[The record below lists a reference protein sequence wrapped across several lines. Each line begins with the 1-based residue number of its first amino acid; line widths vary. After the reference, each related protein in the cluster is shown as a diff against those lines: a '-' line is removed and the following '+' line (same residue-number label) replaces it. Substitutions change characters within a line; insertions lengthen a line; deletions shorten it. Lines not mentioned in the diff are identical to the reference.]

1 MKRNFSLIA
10 YLLIVAMFV
19 LPMSG
24 CDLDDDDDDNA
35 ATTARE
41 ARTAAANKVL
51 VVSSNAFE
59 EGEEYNIFTGN
70 PKLVGAVEN
79 VRYYVGQKKS
89 ETPVVLQLE
98 FNDAVSN
105 DTGFVITKKD
115 SYEAV
120 FAYDPNGTVDDTNTA
135 SVGTANT
142 GKKSYSGLELSDA
155 LTTSSITAS
164 TIEIDSSDEIVI
176 SLSGTSATLSG
187 AASGTLSAQDYV
199 WHVSPDHDGE
209 YWTYGG
215 TEYDEDD
222 VLSSVTSTDGVYI
235 ARDVRY
241 VPGYL
246 EFSSSQTATKAN
258 GTSEGDSDTLYV
270 AYYDESIAGSANK
283 YILAALPSAM
293 GAAMGGGTPGGPGGG
308 MDGGRGGPGGAMT
321 PAAVTDFNSIVEAM
335 THSESEAYSNPVL
348 HITRP
353 GTYRLKGTWHGQIW
367 VDIPDKSVNSS
378 IKTKKDPEA
387 KVALILDGIEV
398 SCDVAPALVFKKV
411 YEATNDIGLDSETA
425 VSTSDAWKTLASELY
440 DHDEGDIFAGALVV
454 IASGST
460 NTLSGTNVARL
471 NELTINE
478 DDGYSATHVG
488 TYVKAQEKMY
498 KLDAAFHSRMTMMI
512 GLEDGASSG
521 TLNIISDYEGLDSEM
536 HMLIDSGTINVT
548 ADDDGI
554 NVNEDNVSIFD
565 MEDGNLTIQ
574 SSGGDG
580 IDSNGYVVINGGTLT
595 IAAGSSRQNSA
606 GESGID
612 ADKSVYIYNES
623 AYTWSEAANAV
634 GGGEDGGSGSE
645 PPTESEEAIETHTDT
660 ITRSDGIE
668 AGVVTFKTATVQ
680 SPDHTPEERIANGV
694 AESGPVF
701 KIFGTVN
708 NFSGIK

>member
-10 YLLIVAMFV
+10 YLLIMAMFV

-24 CDLDDDDDDNA
+24 CDLDDDDDNA

-51 VVSSNAFE
+51 VVSSDAFE
-59 EGEEYNIFTGN
+59 EGEEYNIFTGD

-120 FAYDPNGTVDDTNTA
+120 FAYDPNGTVDYTNTA
-135 SVGTANT
+135 SVGTAST
-142 GKKSYSGLELSDA
+142 GKKSYSGLELSDE

-176 SLSGTSATLSG
+176 TLSGTSAILSG
-187 AASGTLSAQDYV
+187 ATSGTLSAQGYV

-241 VPGYL
+241 VPDYL
-246 EFSSSQTATKAN
+246 EFSSSQTATKAY

-270 AYYDESIAGSANK
+270 AYYDESVAGSANK
-283 YILAALPSAM
+283 YILAALPSTM
-293 GAAMGGGTPGGPGGG
+293 GAAMGGGTPGGGGRPDGG
-308 MDGGRGGPGGAMT
+308 MDGGRGGPGGAMP

-425 VSTSDAWKTLASELY
+425 VSTSDAWKTLASKLY
-440 DHDEGDIFAGALVV
+440 DDEGDIFAGALVV

-460 NTLSGTNVARL
+460 NTFSGTNVARL
-471 NELTINE
+471 NELTING

-521 TLNIISDYEGLDSEM
+521 TLNIISNYEGLDSEM
-536 HMLIDSGTINVT
+536 HMLIDSGTVNVT
-548 ADDDGI
+548 ADDDGV

-565 MEDGNLTIQ
+565 MEDGSLTIS

-580 IDSNGYVVINGGTLT
+580 IDSNGYVVINGGSLT
-595 IAAGSSRQNSA
+595 ITAGSSRQGSA

-623 AYTWSEAANAV
+623 AYTWKAANA
-634 GGGEDGGSGSE
+634 DGGSGSE
-645 PPTESEEAIETHTDT
+645 PPTESEETVETHSDT
-660 ITRSDGIE
+660 ITRSDGTE